1 MKTKDLIKLLEK
13 NGYSVQLMEFIDM
26 EGTPKNLLVRAI
38 KNRHGK
44 TTKDGSEEILRS
56 LGVSQTLAK
65 IL

>member
-1 MKTKDLIKLLEK
+1 
-13 NGYSVQLMEFIDM
+13 M
-26 EGTPKNLLVRAI
+26 EGTPKNLLVI

>member
-1 MKTKDLIKLLEK
+1 
-13 NGYSVQLMEFIDM
+13 MEFIDM

-65 IL
+65 NL